1 MPEFPVEVR
10 ANTSIQ
16 YEAQF
21 LSTIKVT
28 FGCVDINGASYKMG
42 QQQVFSSNQV
52 LFISALVDSRIHIV
66 SEQLT
71 FEQLQYQISRDEAN
85 FEPLLQQCVQ
95 IIRQKQVPYIVLVSS
110 PILSQVISQ
119 FLLRLRFKVLL
130 LEPETYLAP
139 IIAQLGYEK
148 TEQLKLE
155 NMYMQFYVDRLPGLA
170 VEFLNKQVQQ
180 VRQHVVIHRIQA
192 GSECAESRKQLS
204 AQINQIQSFLQ
215 HSQFIQ
221 PVICSSHE
229 FFSQQNWFKIKV
241 NAHLQ
246 GVYQQNNQLN
256 AIRSYFYGQN
266 HKLSP
271 QSCQFK
277 TEQVCV
283 KVSYDGKYKMNQIE
297 IVNQAALLN
306 HIDEF
311 VLIVKNEEIAGIG
324 QIQMID
330 AAMCQVF
337 APGKW
342 ANEEGVKLVLSG
354 VKGVL

>member
-1 MPEFPVEVR
+1 MKLIIFYLL
-10 ANTSIQ
+10 TYI
-16 YEAQF
+16 
-21 LSTIKVT
+21 I
-28 FGCVDINGASYKMG
+28 
-42 QQQVFSSNQV
+42 SS
-52 LFISALVDSRIHIV
+52 
-66 SEQLT
+66 
-71 FEQLQYQISRDEAN
+71 
-85 FEPLLQQCVQ
+85 
-95 IIRQKQVPYIVLVSS
+95 
-110 PILSQVISQ
+110 
-119 FLLRLRFKVLL
+119 
-130 LEPETYLAP
+130 
-139 IIAQLGYEK
+139 
-148 TEQLKLE
+148 
-155 NMYMQFYVDRLPGLA
+155 
-170 VEFLNKQVQQ
+170 
-180 VRQHVVIHRIQA
+180 RIQA

-297 IVNQAALLN
+297 IVNS
-306 HIDEF
+306 
-311 VLIVKNEEIAGIG
+311 GIHN
-324 QIQMID
+324 IY
-330 AAMCQVF
+330 F
-337 APGKW
+337 
-342 ANEEGVKLVLSG
+342 
-354 VKGVL
+354 